1 MPSRL
6 TRPAEM
12 NVAATP
18 MKAHEP
24 LKPPM
29 IDGFKPVKCKRQQNF
44 MTTINNLNFI

>member
-18 MKAHEP
+18 MKAHKP

-29 IDGFKPVKCKRQQNF
+29 IDGFKPEKCKRQQL
-44 MTTINNLNFI
+44 TI